1 MIRPHNCCEFA
12 MKHWLLVGKFGS
24 SGEIN
29 SLVIDPVPFRIG
41 RRPEAAL
48 TLPRAT
54 VSGMHA
60 ELFTKDE
67 DQLFVRDLGS
77 TNGTFINGARI
88 TEVTEVQEGD
98 VLQFADTAFKVSCQM
113 EEHDSRTM
121 SQDFCDHALAR
132 MQFEKLMAEGIVTPY
147 FQPIV
152 DLHAREILAFEVL
165 GRSRLVGLE
174 TPARMFAAAADLQQE
189 AALSDLLRIK
199 GVEVSLQFPEATHI
213 FLNTHPAEFVGQTSW
228 DWVQRLRE
236 LSPLQP
242 LTIEIHEGAVT
253 EVESMILLR
262 TYLQEYNIGLAFD
275 DFGAGQPRIT
285 ELAEVRPDYLKF
297 DRQLIAGLDRA
308 DATRQRFVK
317 RLVDAVHDI
326 GVVPLAE
333 GIETQGELDICLE
346 LGFPLAQGYWLG
358 LPSPIDVYRHW
369 KDHGASIHDS
379 NAAHFPWSNSIVVAG
394 RP

>member
-1 MIRPHNCCEFA
+1 
-12 MKHWLLVGKFGS
+12 MKRWMLVGKFGS
-24 SGEIN
+24 TGEC
-29 SLVIDPVPFRIG
+29 SSRTIDPVPFRIG

-48 TLPRAT
+48 TVPRAT
-54 VSGMHA
+54 ISGMHA
-60 ELFTKDE
+60 ELFIQ
-67 DQLFVRDLGS
+67 DQDLLFVRDLGS
-77 TNGTFINGARI
+77 TNGTFINGTRI
-88 TEVTEVQEGD
+88 TTEAEVHEGD
-98 VLQFADTAFKVSCQM
+98 VLQFADVTLKVTCQ
-113 EEHDSRTM
+113 EEKADSRTM

-132 MQFEKLMAEGIVTPY
+132 VQFEKLMAEGIVTPY

-189 AALSDLLRIK
+189 APLSDLLRTK
-199 GVEVSLQFPEATHI
+199 GVEVSLQFPDVPHI
-213 FLNTHPAEFVGQTSW
+213 FLNTHPAEFIGKTSW
-228 DWVQRLRE
+228 DWVQQLRE
-236 LSPLQP
+236 QSPVQP
-242 LTIEIHEGAVT
+242 LTIEIHEAAVT
-253 EVESMILLR
+253 EVESMVLLR
-262 TYLQEYNIGLAFD
+262 NLLQEYNIGLAFD

-297 DRQLIAGLDRA
+297 DRLLIAGLDRA

-333 GIETQGELDICLE
+333 GIETQGELDVCIE

-358 LPSPIDVYRHW
+358 LPSPIDVYRQW
-369 KDHGASIHDS
+369 RDPASIHDS
-379 NAAHFPWSNSIVVAG
+379 SVAHFPWSTPAAVVG
-394 RP
+394 RS